1 MWKVMC
7 MDLWFVCAGAHHPF
21 AIFADPD
28 AGAGFFEF
36 EVLEQL
42 DSVCILGVVLQAALP
57 FPRKPVGQRPGRR
70 RTRNGVDG
78 HVVRVCELHGGG

>member
-1 MWKVMC
+1 MC
-7 MDLWFVCAGAHHPF
+7 MDLWFVSAGAHDPF

-42 DSVCILGVVLQAALP
+42 DSVCILRIVLQAALP
-57 FPRKPVGQRPGRR
+57 FARKPVRQRPGCR
-70 RTRNGVDG
+70 RTLDSVDG
-78 HVVRVCELHGGG
+78 HVIGICELHGSV